1 MRQEYL
7 RAAAEAFAN
16 IGPINSD
23 CYHYLT
29 DGFDI
34 TIRARLIN
42 HYTGLLLTKSVPDK
56 FIDKIVCT
64 ALADCQYPI
73 NETIGFAWSGNQRA
87 AFAGIPKQTWSRN
100 QLCKQVNFIIDDMRY
115 KSMEARSAIDY
126 QLLSS

>member
-16 IGPINSD
+16 LTRIESD
-23 CYHYLT
+23 CYHYLI

-34 TIRARLIN
+34 TIRDRLVN
-42 HYTGLLLTKSVPDK
+42 YYTNVLLAKSVPVK
-56 FIDKIVCT
+56 FIDKVVRT

-73 NETIGFAWSGNQRA
+73 NTAIGFAWSGNQRA
-87 AFAGIPKQTWSRN
+87 AFAGIPKATWSRN
-100 QLCKQVNFIIDDMRY
+100 ELCKQVNFIIDDMR
-115 KSMEARSAIDY
+115 SNAHATRLAIAS